1 MNCTQCGAE
10 LQPGVAFCN
19 NCGAAVSGQQQINTA
34 KDPGEEQG
42 LISMILGIVA
52 LGTTLLA
59 GGGGIGLICAVIG
72 LILGITSEKA
82 SAAVGIS
89 NQRAKIGKYCSIA
102 SLALWVLYL
111 VLAVV
116 IVALYFIFVLGIFSM
131 AY

>member
-1 MNCTQCGAE
+1 
-10 LQPGVAFCN
+10 
-19 NCGAAVSGQQQINTA
+19 
-34 KDPGEEQG
+34 
-42 LISMILGIVA
+42 MILGIVA

-82 SAAVGIS
+82 SAAVGIA
-89 NQRAKIGKYCSIA
+89 NQKAKIGKYCSIA
-102 SLALWVLYL
+102 SLILWVLYL

-116 IVALYFIFVLGIFSM
+116 ILALYFIFVLGIFSM